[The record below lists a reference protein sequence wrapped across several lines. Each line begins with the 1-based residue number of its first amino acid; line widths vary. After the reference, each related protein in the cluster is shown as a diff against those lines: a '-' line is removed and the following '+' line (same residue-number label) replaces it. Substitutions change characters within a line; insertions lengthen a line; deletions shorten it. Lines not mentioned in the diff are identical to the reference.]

1 MRRWAATCWLLL
13 LLLAASAARADD
25 PKRAVPD
32 YDGRAEGTSAGEV
45 LLWIPRVILSPLYLV
60 SEFVIRRPLGFLI
73 SAAERAKLPEA
84 IYDLFIFGPN
94 NSAGLL
100 PIAFVDFGFYPSFGL
115 YYFQNDAFV
124 KGHDLRIR
132 GSTFGEHWLAGAWSD
147 TFHVDPLVDV
157 VFTAS
162 GIRRP
167 DYAFF
172 GLGPD
177 ALHRDRSRYGGS
189 KLDANLRLEIKLSDR
204 SRFISGVGVRRV
216 HFHQGG
222 FSNDPLLVE
231 SVRAGRFPTPPGYP
245 EGYSGIYN
253 HASLA
258 IDTRSAR
265 PASQSGVRF
274 EARAEHMSQLS
285 DGPGFIRY
293 GGGLAGFLD
302 MGEQNRVVS
311 LAFTASF
318 ADPLRA
324 GAEIP
329 FTELAAVGGGE
340 TMRGFQPGRLY
351 GRSATTATLRYRW
364 PIWVW
369 LDGSLQFAVGNVFG
383 AHLENF
389 ALKLLRL
396 SAAIGFESVGARD
409 SSMEFLF
416 GFGSETFEHG
426 TQVNSFRL
434 IVGTNHG
441 F

>member
-1 MRRWAATCWLLL
+1 MRGRVATCWLILL
-13 LLLAASAARADD
+13 LMAASGARADD

-32 YDGRAEGTSAGEV
+32 YDGRAEPTSAGEV
-45 LLWIPRVILSPLYLV
+45 LLWIPRVILSPLYLLT
-60 SEFVIRRPLGFLI
+60 EFVIRRPLGFLV

-84 IYDLFIFGPN
+84 LYDLFIFGPN

-100 PIAFVDFGFYPSFGL
+100 PIAFVDFGFYPSLGL

-124 KGHDLRIR
+124 RGHDLRIR
-132 GSTFGEHWLAGAWSD
+132 GSTWGEHWLSGAWSD
-147 TFHVDPLVDV
+147 IFHVDPLVDV

-167 DYAFF
+167 DFAFF
-172 GLGPD
+172 GIGPE
-177 ALHRDRSRYGGS
+177 ALHRDRSRYGAT
-189 KLDANLRLEIKLSDR
+189 KLDAGLRLEIKLSDR
-204 SRFISGVGVRRV
+204 SRFVSGVGVRRV
-216 HFHQGG
+216 HFRRGG
-222 FSNDPLLVE
+222 FSNDPVLAE
-231 SVRAGRFPTPPGYP
+231 NVRDGRYPLPAGYP

-265 PASQSGVRF
+265 PASQSGLRF
-274 EARAEHMSQLS
+274 EARAEQFSQLS
-285 DGPGFIRY
+285 GGPGFIRY

-302 MGEQNRVVS
+302 LGQQNRVVS

-318 ADPLRA
+318 ADPLRP

-340 TMRGFQPGRLY
+340 TMRGFQPGRLF
-351 GRSATTATLRYRW
+351 GRSAATATLRYRW

-383 AHLENF
+383 AHLQDF
-389 ALKLLRL
+389 SPKLLRL

-409 SSMEFLF
+409 SSLEFLF
-416 GFGSETFEHG
+416 GAGSETFEHG
-426 TQVNSFRL
+426 TQINSFRL
-434 IVGTNHG
+434 IVGSNHG